1 MLEEIVER
9 FEQHAPVMVMGRM
22 ALEHA
27 LDPGWVDAVF
37 DEHRQR
43 QYSREL
49 LFSTVVE
56 LVSLVS
62 LGLRPSLHGAA
73 KKMENLPVSLA
84 ALYDKVRR
92 TEPAILRGLVRGS
105 AERLGPV
112 VEPMAGTG
120 SLPGW
125 QLRVID
131 GNHLPGSEKRLKP
144 LRQRRGAAL
153 PGHALVVYDPDREL
167 VTDMVACED
176 AYDNERMGMT
186 PLLECTQAGQL
197 WIADRNFCSAT
208 IMKGWE
214 AAGAHFVVREH
225 GTHPP
230 LTGEDDLKACGR
242 VETGE
247 VYEQQIG
254 IAGRPL
260 EWRRIELHLDR
271 PTEKGD
277 AVIRLWSNLPSQ
289 VGAQRIA
296 ELYRKRWRIEGMF
309 QRLESVLKSEI
320 TSLGHPRAALLG
332 FAVAL
337 LAYNILA
344 TLKRCVQF
352 AHREHLPQLEVST
365 YHLALHVRSGYEGM
379 LIALPASHWQQWA
392 NADPLILTQQLL
404 RIARKTRPANLAAAK
419 RAPKIKK
426 TKEYVDVLQASAHF
440 STYRVLKNAKKT
452 P

>member
-1 MLEEIVER
+1 MLDEVLKR
-9 FEQHAPVMVMGRM
+9 FEQHAPVTVMGRM

-27 LDPGWVDAVF
+27 LDPTWVDAVF

-49 LFSTVVE
+49 LFSTVVK

-62 LGLRPSLHGAA
+62 LGLRPSLHAAA
-73 KKMENLPVSLA
+73 KKMEDLPVSVA

-92 TEPAILRGLVRGS
+92 TEPAILRALVRGS

-112 VEPMAGTG
+112 VGPMAGAA

-144 LRQRRGAAL
+144 LRERRGAAL
-153 PGHALVVYDPDREL
+153 PGHALVVYDPDRDL
-167 VTDMVACED
+167 ATDMVACED
-176 AYDNERMGMT
+176 AYDNERMGMK
-186 PLLECTQAGQL
+186 PLLECAQAGQL
-197 WIADRNFCSAT
+197 WIGDRNFCSGP

-214 AAGAHFVVREH
+214 AAGAHFIVREH
-225 GTHPP
+225 GTHPR
-230 LTGEDDLKACGR
+230 LTGEGELKACGR

-247 VYEQQIG
+247 VYEQPIS
-254 IAGRPL
+254 IAECPL
-260 EWRRIELHLDR
+260 GWRRIELHLDK
-271 PTEKGD
+271 PTENGD
-277 AVIRLWSNLPSQ
+277 AVIRLWSNLPSG

-320 TSLGHPRAALLG
+320 TTLGRPRAALLG

-344 TLKRCVQF
+344 TLKRCVEF
-352 AHREHLPQLEVST
+352 AHQEQLPQLEVSS
-365 YHLALHVRSGYEGM
+365 YYLALDLRNGYEGM
-379 LIALPASHWQQWA
+379 LVALPASHWQQWA
-392 NADPLILTQQLL
+392 NVDPPTLTEQLL
-404 RIARKTRPANLAAAK
+404 RIAHNTRPAGLAAAK
-419 RAPKIKK
+419 RTPKVKK

-440 STYRVLKNAKKT
+440 STYRVLRDAKKR